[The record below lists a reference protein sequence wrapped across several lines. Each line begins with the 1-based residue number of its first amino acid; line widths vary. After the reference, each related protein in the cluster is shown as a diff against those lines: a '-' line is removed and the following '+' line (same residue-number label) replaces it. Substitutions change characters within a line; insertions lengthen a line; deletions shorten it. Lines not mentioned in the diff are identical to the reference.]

1 MRVIDTVAT
10 GATIKAMM
18 KKRKLTVTDVQSK
31 CYLQTQM
38 AVYKWLR
45 GDSIPT
51 VDNLVILAELFG
63 CKIDDIIKTRRI
75 RRF

>member
-18 KKRKLTVTDVQSK
+18 KKRNLTVIDIQSR
-31 CYLQTQM
+31 CCLQTQM

-51 VDNLVILAELFG
+51 IDNLVILAELFG
-63 CKIDDIIKTRRI
+63 CKIDDLIKTRRI